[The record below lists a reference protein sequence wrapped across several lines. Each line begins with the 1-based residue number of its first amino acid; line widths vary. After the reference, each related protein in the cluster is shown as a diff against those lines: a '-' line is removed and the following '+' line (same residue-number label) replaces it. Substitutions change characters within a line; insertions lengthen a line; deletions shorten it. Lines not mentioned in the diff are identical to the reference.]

1 MTLGRAGRRTGHDSS
16 TTITARQT
24 TDVGELC
31 RQPNHSAGPGH
42 PPLGARWVVR
52 RAVDLLPPLS
62 PDGKSK
68 RMLTSPSFDVYDF
81 SKDGS
86 LVYGIFHNTPG
97 KGRSGNF
104 MR

>member
-1 MTLGRAGRRTGHDSS
+1 
-16 TTITARQT
+16 
-24 TDVGELC
+24 VE
-31 RQPNHSAGPGH
+31 
-42 PPLGARWVVR
+42 
-52 RAVDLLPPLS
+52 LLPPLS